1 MPGPINTA
9 ILGTGIALN
18 HLHWPLMGSLPDMF
32 NVTTVM
38 ERKMAGVA
46 KSVCGKHIKVVATLD
61 EVLADPNIELVVVA
75 TSDKT
80 HYDYCTKSLLAG
92 KHGMNNLLSQ
102 LKAAAKLINELQY
115 FARNL

>member
-1 MPGPINTA
+1 MPAPIKTA

-32 NVTTVM
+32 EVTTVM

-46 KSVCGKHIKVVATLD
+46 RSVCGDKVKVVATLE
-61 EVLADPNIELVVVA
+61 EVLSSKDVELVVVA

-80 HYDYCTKSLLAG
+80 HYEYCKRALEAG
-92 KHGMNNLLSQ
+92 KHGLSPFDQTARRLLMRFFMQS
-102 LKAAAKLINELQY
+102 
-115 FARNL
+115 FARSR